1 MYNVEAGILKDISY
15 EKVYEHLDFL
25 VNDIG
30 ERQSGIGILWTEIKN
45 R

>member
-30 ERQSGIGILWTEIKN
+30 ERQSGTEKLKN
-45 R
+45 WNLMD